1 MFFWFF
7 LFFFCFVFFLIGKTH
22 RETLS
27 PSEKPHTHTHTHRKP
42 RQPEPRHIAPSTC
55 SVDSAA
61 QIPFPSSVCLHCRN
75 RSPAE
80 NTPQASRIRWSRL
93 VSGRTKGKFFIRVLK
108 SEPLPEPRT
117 GSRRGGDGRGAA
129 EWGERRSRNRPGH
142 HCGGAASAQQAVFFQ
157 SAYCLFIS
165 YS

>member
-1 MFFWFF
+1 M
-7 LFFFCFVFFLIGKTH
+7 FFCFLFCFVLFCFLIGKTH

-27 PSEKPHTHTHTHRKP
+27 PSEKPHTHTHTQKAKTTGAH
-42 RQPEPRHIAPSTC
+42 
-55 SVDSAA
+55 
-61 QIPFPSSVCLHCRN
+61 SSLHLLCGFCCPNSMSLPCLHCRN